1 MENEQR
7 RSPRIMLSIS
17 VSIRGVDEKGEPFET
32 TGRTVTLNRHGA
44 CIQVS
49 CPLQPGQTVSV
60 TNQANGR
67 EAEFRVIGPISPPLD
82 DVGEWGVENLHLD
95 DDIWDIDFPLS
106 SEDSEAHILLACRKC
121 EKLSLQSLS
130 LVEVEVLETA
140 GLLTKPCVHCGE
152 STPWGYPLRSLEVE
166 TEAGQ
171 GEVSKATEGLHPSEA
186 ERRRAYRK
194 AAQLPVRVRDYFGDV
209 DYTQTENLSQEGFCF
224 SSTRKYLVG
233 QGIVVICPYD
243 STKEKAE
250 VRARIVRVEGGSE
263 RELYFYGVHYEQ
275 TPH

>member
-7 RSPRIMLSIS
+7 RSPRIMLSMAVI
-17 VSIRGVDEKGEPFET
+17 IRGVDEKGETFET

-49 CPLQPGQTVSV
+49 CPLQPGQAVSV
-60 TNQANGR
+60 TNQTNGKD
-67 EAEFRVIGPISPPLD
+67 AEFRVIGPISPPLD
-82 DVGEWGVENLHLD
+82 DMGEWGVETVHLD

-106 SEDSEAHILLACRKC
+106 SEDSEAHILLACRQC
-121 EKLSLQSLS
+121 QRLSLQSLS

-152 STPWGYPLRSLEVE
+152 PTPWGYPLRSFEMETETDQGTVSDATEDSLSSEVE
-166 TEAGQ
+166 
-171 GEVSKATEGLHPSEA
+171 
-186 ERRRAYRK
+186 RRKVYRK

-209 DYTQTENLSQEGFCF
+209 DYTQTENLTQDGFCF

-243 STKEKAE
+243 STKEKPE

-275 TPH
+275 APH